1 VIRDFQTELQQARP
15 IAARID
21 ADLTAM
27 GIEHRPI
34 DVERAGM
41 LALVESPDGL
51 QLGDMISLGGFSKDA
66 LLRDARHA
74 LAMAVARTALGIK
87 DHGHINHFQEI
98 IPPGSSVANWMVE
111 IWFDYEES
119 RYALIGEYIQPI
131 IDAPGWRR
139 SYSVYQV
146 KVDSECDVQNCH
158 ARWYERKET
167 KNSYCVH
174 VCRKHQ
180 DEDAD
185 SLYMALHRAQA
196 RDSLYVS

>member
-1 VIRDFQTELQQARP
+1 MIRDFQTELQQARP

-21 ADLTAM
+21 ENLTAM

-51 QLGDMISLGGFSKDA
+51 QLGDMISLGNLSKDT

-74 LAMAVARTALGIK
+74 LAVAVARAALGIK
-87 DHGHINHFQEI
+87 DHGHINHIQEI

-131 IDAPGWRR
+131 ADEPFWRR

-146 KVDSECDVQNCH
+146 KVDSECDVQGCH

-167 KNSYCVH
+167 RNGYCVH

-185 SLYMALHRAQA
+185 RLYRAIQRA
-196 RDSLYVS
+196 ECLENRA